1 MSRLA
6 DLHEALVEITKDC
19 WPDMRTPDKQGVF
32 GCVHGHGLDNGCV
45 PHLRLSDASMTPNMV
60 GGYNLFLTIVKGA
73 SGLLNVNLA
82 DLIAIARAADPGK
95 IKELEG
101 Q

>member
-1 MSRLA
+1 
-6 DLHEALVEITKDC
+6 
-19 WPDMRTPDKQGVF
+19 MRTPGKQGVF
-32 GCVHGHGLDNGCV
+32 GGVHGHGLDNACV
-45 PHLRLSDASMTPNMV
+45 PHVRISDASMTSEMAE
-60 GGYNLFLTIVKGA
+60 GYNLYLTIVRGGT
-73 SGLLNVNLA
+73 SLLNVNLA

>member
-1 MSRLA
+1 
-6 DLHEALVEITKDC
+6 
-19 WPDMRTPDKQGVF
+19 
-32 GCVHGHGLDNGCV
+32 
-45 PHLRLSDASMTPNMV
+45 MTSEMAE
-60 GGYNLFLTIVKGA
+60 GYNLYLTIVRGGT
-73 SGLLNVNLA
+73 SLLNVNLA

>member
-6 DLHEALVEITKDC
+6 DLHEALVEITKYC
-19 WPDMRTPDKQGVF
+19 CPDMRTPGKQGVF
-32 GCVHGHGLDNGCV
+32 GGVHGHGLDNACV

-60 GGYNLFLTIVKGA
+60 EGYNLFLTIVKGG

-82 DLIAIARAADPGK
+82 DLIAIARAADPEK
-95 IKELEG
+95 IKALEG